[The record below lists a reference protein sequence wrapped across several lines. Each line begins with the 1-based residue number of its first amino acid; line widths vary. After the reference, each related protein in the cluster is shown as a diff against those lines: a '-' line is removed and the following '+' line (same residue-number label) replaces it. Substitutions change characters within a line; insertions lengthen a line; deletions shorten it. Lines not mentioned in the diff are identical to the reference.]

1 MESVEHEHSIWLQTH
16 WRLRCDRRCL
26 RLVGCCY
33 PTSDYELRARK
44 DPAGTARLMAG
55 EIESDKR
62 ILAAQSRRFRA
73 EQKERHAVLSRFV
86 TEILS

>member
-1 MESVEHEHSIWLQTH
+1 MSIRYGFKPTGAFVVIDDALDWWSVA
-16 WRLRCDRRCL
+16 
-26 RLVGCCY
+26 Y

-44 DPAGTARLMAG
+44 DPTGTARLMAG
-55 EIESDKR
+55 EIESDNR

-73 EQKERHAVLSRFV
+73 EQKERHAVLSRFA